1 MPIHTTAMS
10 QHRCFWTHL
19 ITTPVPALAP
29 APPRVGKGKLV
40 YMPALSQLGHMVG
53 WACLSA
59 CLPHPSNAMWWH
71 EHTFAHLL
79 RFSTATRQQ
88 LPGKPISVTSV
99 SWQCHMACKHACS
112 HACRGNTIMCYHVWA
127 HLFTC
132 LLFHNA
138 QFPWQQRHAC
148 LHTCCVPSE
157 LWGGSTM
164 PVYTC
169 HVPVTPHTEQACLW
183 CRPSNTT
190 WQWGTPVLAP
200 VMLQHHHL
208 VVCAPAM
215 SQCPKCWCCGHA
227 CSHLSCLN
235 TKNMVQ
241 HADPFTRPVQLQAA
255 ARACPR
261 SHPPHPR
268 NAMGWQEHTFCAC
281 LTCPATAKWQDRHTC
296 SRACC
301 VPVMSCWGVGTPVCT
316 PVCTSAVSNAA
327 AW

>member
-1 MPIHTTAMS
+1 MPVHTHAISQHCTYKLGMPIHTTAMS

-79 RFSTATRQQ
+79 RFSTATQQQ

-190 WQWGTPVLAP
+190 
-200 VMLQHHHL
+200 
-208 VVCAPAM
+208 
-215 SQCPKCWCCGHA
+215 
-227 CSHLSCLN
+227 
-235 TKNMVQ
+235 
-241 HADPFTRPVQLQAA
+241 
-255 ARACPR
+255 
-261 SHPPHPR
+261 
-268 NAMGWQEHTFCAC
+268 
-281 LTCPATAKWQDRHTC
+281 
-296 SRACC
+296 
-301 VPVMSCWGVGTPVCT
+301 
-316 PVCTSAVSNAA
+316 
-327 AW
+327 